1 MPYPTYIILDLIPH
15 FILYYE
21 WHSILLTDCD
31 GVEIGIDGGDKAY
44 MVNMD
49 LVVNGRYTI
58 GMTGVGCSLQTGMG
72 RPIPQVQK
80 SENWVENR
88 PEFRDSEGAR

>member
-31 GVEIGIDGGDKAY
+31 GVGIGIGGGDKAY
-44 MVNMD
+44 IVNMD
-49 LVVNGRYTI
+49 L
-58 GMTGVGCSLQTGMG
+58 L
-72 RPIPQVQK
+72 
-80 SENWVENR
+80 
-88 PEFRDSEGAR
+88 